1 MREYWVRLLR
11 WLAQLKEGFALSL
24 TQASN
29 APPLPSVQRAA
40 AGAHPP
46 VRPPPPSLPPL
57 TLRQF
62 CCGGAEQGVL
72 PYGSYASVNK
82 ESCVRSG
89 SRGSRAEQSSGGA
102 EQQYLKPRLTTEGV
116 RRTTEK

>member
-46 VRPPPPSLPPL
+46 VRPPPPSLPPSP
-57 TLRQF
+57 F
-62 CCGGAEQGVL
+62 GSSAAE
-72 PYGSYASVNK
+72 
-82 ESCVRSG
+82 VRSREY
-89 SRGSRAEQSSGGA
+89 SRTGA
-102 EQQYLKPRLTTEGV
+102 TPV
-116 RRTTEK
+116 